1 MVPDVGADH
10 VDQPVGGGDGEAPP
24 VALAWVM
31 GQPGVT
37 SPIIGPRTTEQLE
50 DNLAAADVELT
61 EDDRHAI
68 DRLVPSGHHVAPYY
82 EADFDPHRFQ
92 SLAVAK
98 FRLPTHAPLRPL
110 RVTPHPFLLRFK
122 KLVGPKGSLPARPHG
137 PNPSFPS

>member
-1 MVPDVGADH
+1 MNQSTPMKRQDTF
-10 VDQPVGGGDGEAPP
+10 
-24 VALAWVM
+24 AWVM

-68 DRLVPSGHHVAPYY
+68 DRLIPARPPCCSVLRSGLRPAPL
-82 EADFDPHRFQ
+82 PG
-92 SLAVAK
+92 LAVAK

-110 RVTPHPFLLRFK
+110 RVDSAPLLLRLK
-122 KLVGPKGSLPARPHG
+122 RLVGPKGSLPARPHG